1 MNVLPRREVPVSAV
15 EGARNMPK
23 HAHLRRGEQSIG
35 NSDSQ
40 HGGMTLDIKTIHQSQ
55 GAILIFS
62 QLTCKEAARLLSEL
76 GGALVN
82 NRLVVMIVL
91 VHVLWLRLLVVPDD
105 RPIYTF
111 EIRAKTLGRVSFHP

>member
-1 MNVLPRREVPVSAV
+1 
-15 EGARNMPK
+15 
-23 HAHLRRGEQSIG
+23 
-35 NSDSQ
+35 
-40 HGGMTLDIKTIHQSQ
+40 MTLDIKTIHQSQ

-62 QLTCKEAARLLSEL
+62 QLTCKEAARLLPEL

-111 EIRAKTLGRVSFHP
+111 EIRAKTLRRASFHP